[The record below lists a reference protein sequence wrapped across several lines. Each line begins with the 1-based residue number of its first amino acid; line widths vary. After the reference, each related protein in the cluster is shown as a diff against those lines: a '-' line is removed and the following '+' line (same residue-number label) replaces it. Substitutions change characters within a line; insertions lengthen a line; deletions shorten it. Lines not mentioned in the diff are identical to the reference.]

1 METLHCYKDIIHYC
15 VFQVNYKPY
24 STREKKLNF
33 YIPVHGVGGN
43 NTSFP
48 TMFSPLKIVVA
59 PIQTAQAGNLI
70 INHLL

>member
-43 NTSFP
+43 NTYQQRHK
-48 TMFSPLKIVVA
+48 LKDVMRCK
-59 PIQTAQAGNLI
+59 NF
-70 INHLL
+70 LLCFLC